1 MLLES
6 AVSEDKADTSDMEAF
21 VNRST
26 KFTAQIMILATQI
39 NWSMGVEGM
48 AETVLKELPPDSRKK
63 FEQLITELV
72 HQRDVVRNLIKDG
85 VSSQK
90 DFRSKP

>member
-1 MLLES
+1 
-6 AVSEDKADTSDMEAF
+6 
-21 VNRST
+21 
-26 KFTAQIMILATQI
+26 
-39 NWSMGVEGM
+39 M

-85 VSSQK
+85 VTSQK
-90 DFRSKP
+90 GLRWL